1 MNPPPMVSVEG
12 NKKRTSL
19 GVGQFNSNGVELNII
34 GTHQQ
39 QGGEDDDQANNS
51 TEPEEKVA

>member
-1 MNPPPMVSVEG
+1 MVSVEG